1 MSKTVIR
8 VICIIL
14 AVMMLLGVIAALFF
28 LFSNLGTLPLVLLAG
43 VVGYAVCEVRSR

>member
-14 AVMMLLGVIAALFF
+14 AVMMLLGIIAT
-28 LFSNLGTLPLVLLAG
+28 LFSVIGFA
-43 VVGYAVCEVRSR
+43 

>member
-14 AVMMLLGVIAALFF
+14 AVMMLLGVIAALF
-28 LFSNLGTLPLVLLAG
+28 SVI
-43 VVGYAVCEVRSR
+43 GYA

>member
-14 AVMMLLGVIAALFF
+14 AVMMLLGVIAALF
-28 LFSNLGTLPLVLLAG
+28 S
-43 VVGYAVCEVRSR
+43 VVGYA